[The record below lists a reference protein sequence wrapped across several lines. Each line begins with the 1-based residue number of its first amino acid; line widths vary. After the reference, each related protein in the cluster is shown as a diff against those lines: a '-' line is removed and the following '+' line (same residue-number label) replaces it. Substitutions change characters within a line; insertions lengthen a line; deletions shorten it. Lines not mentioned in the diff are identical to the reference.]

1 MLNLFDNVINEEVI
15 DNLSLDE
22 LKLLSDILNKL
33 ERGIDGKDV

>member
-33 ERGIDGKDV
+33 ERVIDGKDV

>member
-33 ERGIDGKDV
+33 ERVLDGKDV